1 MADKKEEMR
10 ISQKRYNLLKM
21 ILDVYIK
28 IFNKHQWLV
37 TNNDIVE
44 CVDGSAEFGYL
55 EGILQVLEVVPP
67 EQGLVILDKLERR
80 AESIRKKEQ

>member
-1 MADKKEEMR
+1 MSEMR
-10 ISQKRYNLLKM
+10 ISQKRYNLLKR

-37 TNNDIVE
+37 SNDDIVE
-44 CVDGSAEFGYL
+44 CVNGSAELGYL

-80 AESIRKKEQ
+80 AENIKKKEL

>member
-1 MADKKEEMR
+1 MSEMR
-10 ISQKRYNLLKM
+10 ISQRRYNLLKR

-37 TNNDIVE
+37 SNNDIVE
-44 CVDGSAEFGYL
+44 CVNGSAELGYL

-80 AESIRKKEQ
+80 AENIKKKEL

>member
-1 MADKKEEMR
+1 MKAEELR
-10 ISQKRYNLLKM
+10 ISQKRYNLLKR
-21 ILDVYIK
+21 ILDVYKK

-55 EGILQVLEVVPP
+55 EGVLQVLEVVPP

-80 AESIRKKEQ
+80 AESIKKKEP

>member
-1 MADKKEEMR
+1 MKAEEMR
-10 ISQKRYNLLKM
+10 ISQKRYNLLKR
-21 ILDVYIK
+21 ILDVYKK
-28 IFNKHQWLV
+28 IFIKHQWLV

-55 EGILQVLEVVPP
+55 EGILQVLEVVSP

-80 AESIRKKEQ
+80 AESIKKKEP

>member
-1 MADKKEEMR
+1 MWQ
-10 ISQKRYNLLKM
+10 SKRFNLLKR

-37 TNNDIVE
+37 SNDDIVE
-44 CVDGSAEFGYL
+44 CVNGSAELGYL

-80 AESIRKKEQ
+80 AENIKKKEL

>member
-1 MADKKEEMR
+1 MKAEELR
-10 ISQKRYNLLKM
+10 ISQNRYNLLKR
-21 ILDVYIK
+21 ILDVYKK

-55 EGILQVLEVVPP
+55 EGVLQVLEVVPP

-80 AESIRKKEQ
+80 AESIKKKEP